1 MQQSQNRQVR
11 KQVREQVRDP
21 VQPVPSDGGRRWRL
35 IAGGVAAAA
44 CAGLIVAAL
53 WWRMPGVPA
62 VSAVPAGAGASAG
75 LTVNLTGVAGNQG
88 QVLAALCDRDSFLK
102 RCRHMLMV
110 AAAPSVKL
118 HFNHVVPGKYALM
131 AFHDENANGTFD
143 KAANGM
149 PLEGYGFSRNA
160 RGKFGPPA
168 FDDAA
173 IELQPGATS
182 IDVELAY

>member
-1 MQQSQNRQVR
+1 MQQSQSKQVR
-11 KQVREQVRDP
+11 KQVRKP
-21 VQPVPSDGGRRWRL
+21 VQPVPGAGGKRWRL
-35 IAGGVAAAA
+35 IAGGMAAAA
-44 CAGLIVAAL
+44 CAGLVVAAL
-53 WWRMPGVPA
+53 WWRTSAVPA
-62 VSAVPAGAGASAG
+62 VAAVPAGAGASAG

-102 RCRHMLMV
+102 RCRYMLMV

-160 RGKFGPPA
+160 RGKFGPPS

-173 IELQPGATS
+173 IDLQPGTTS